1 MSQLVSLGWNKIL
14 DYLNQ
19 GQERSVKAK
28 KNILGSFFIK
38 GASILISLIMV
49 PLTIDYVNPSRY
61 GIWLTLS
68 SIVGW
73 FAFFDIGLTQGLRN
87 KFAEAMAF
95 NDFKQAK
102 IYVSTTYAA
111 LILIFVTVWLVF
123 LIVNSY
129 LDWTSI
135 LKVDNSMVSELSIL
149 VVIIFT
155 YFCLQF
161 ILKTITSIL
170 TADQQPA
177 KASFIELIGQ
187 LMSLV
192 SIVLLVTF
200 TEGSLINLGLALC
213 ISPVLVLIVANY
225 LLFNG
230 KYKKFKP
237 TLSSVDFKFTRGLFQ
252 LGGKFFIIQI
262 AAIVQYESANIII
275 ARNFTTTDVTAFNI
289 VYKYFG
295 IINMAFT
302 IFLTPFWSA
311 STEAFLNKDFQWI
324 KNSIKKYNL
333 LNILLCLVGAVMLY
347 FAQDIYDLWLG
358 KGTIQI
364 DFELSLWGFL
374 FFTLFIFGS
383 KYVSFLNGISALRI
397 QFWSSIFSP
406 IAYIFVALALINKVG
421 MGVSALFIA
430 AILANIN
437 GILLAPLQY
446 YMVVVKKKK
455 GIWVK

>member
-1 MSQLVSLGWNKIL
+1 MIQKIRSGFQKIST
-14 DYLNQ
+14 YLND

-28 KNILGSFFIK
+28 KNILGALLIR
-38 GASILISLIMV
+38 GTSILISLAMV

-87 KFAEAMAF
+87 KFAEALAEG
-95 NDFKQAK
+95 DKEQAK
-102 IYVSTTYAA
+102 IYVSTTYASLA
-111 LILIFVTVWLVF
+111 LIFFLVWLVF
-123 LIVNSY
+123 LFTNSF
-129 LDWTSI
+129 LDWSSI
-135 LKVDNSMVSELSIL
+135 LKVDSAMVTELSTL
-149 VVIIFT
+149 VVIVFT

-161 ILKTITSIL
+161 ILKTVTSIL

-187 LMSLV
+187 FISLL
-192 SIVLLVTF
+192 SIIFLVVF

-213 ISPVLVLIVANY
+213 ISPIMVLLVANY
-225 LLFNG
+225 VLFSG
-230 KYKKFKP
+230 KYKEFKP
-237 TLSSVDFKFTRGLFQ
+237 SMAAVDFKHAKSLFQ

-262 AAIVQYESANIII
+262 AAIIQYESANIII
-275 ARNFTTTDVTAFNI
+275 ARNFSTTDVTAFNI
-289 VYKYFG
+289 VHRYFG
-295 IINMAFT
+295 VINMAFA

-311 STEAFLNKDFQWI
+311 STEAFLRKDFQWI
-324 KNSIKKYNL
+324 KSSINKYNKLNVL
-333 LNILLCLVGAVMLY
+333 LFFVGLVMLY

-364 DFELSLWGFL
+364 DFQLSMWGFV
-374 FFTLFIFGS
+374 FFTLFVFGS

-397 QFWSSIFSP
+397 QFWSSVFSP
-406 IAYIFVALALINKVG
+406 ILYIFIAITLINQFE

-430 AILANIN
+430 AIIANVN
-437 GILLAPLQY
+437 GVILAPLQY
-446 YMVVVKKKK
+446 YMVVEKKKK
-455 GIWVK
+455 GFWLK